1 MGILRVARYPMLWSF
16 ALWAA
21 THVAI
26 HGTLGAAMFT
36 GEFLVVAVA
45 GISSL
50 DAKYAKRAPD
60 IAWAVV
66 DECFHRRVL
75 RSRNGGGSPGVQT
88 AGTDR
93 LVLTATT
100 RGCSGADSRA
110 SRWAAADQR
119 AGNLDDAFVKTA
131 ATRGERRERCRHAR
145 RVDPGWQTEI
155 SPVLGCNRLRGSLVH
170 MSIRIWP
177 GVCRLLSLEGL
188 GRWRIAGLGVVFVW
202 FFVGGIA
209 HFAATA
215 TEMRIVPP
223 WIAWPRAAVLV
234 SGAFELLGAVG
245 LLWQPTR
252 RAAGIGLFL
261 LTLAVTPAHIYML
274 QRPELFGV
282 PYWAL
287 VLRLP
292 VQVAL
297 LALIAW
303 STASQGTATRHV
315 GRR

>member
-1 MGILRVARYPMLWSF
+1 
-16 ALWAA
+16 
-21 THVAI
+21 
-26 HGTLGAAMFT
+26 
-36 GEFLVVAVA
+36 
-45 GISSL
+45 
-50 DAKYAKRAPD
+50 
-60 IAWAVV
+60 
-66 DECFHRRVL
+66 
-75 RSRNGGGSPGVQT
+75 
-88 AGTDR
+88 
-93 LVLTATT
+93 
-100 RGCSGADSRA
+100 
-110 SRWAAADQR
+110 
-119 AGNLDDAFVKTA
+119 
-131 ATRGERRERCRHAR
+131 
-145 RVDPGWQTEI
+145 
-155 SPVLGCNRLRGSLVH
+155 

-177 GVCRLLSLEGL
+177 AVCRLLSLEGL

-303 STASQGTATRHV
+303 STAPQGTATRHV